1 MYQRNRNLFS
11 FLAVLLTAGVIT
23 GIGGLFFYLS
33 DRLGGAPRLAS
44 EETDVIQPTIAFP
57 GAAPSLAST
66 AAEVDLAVSESPEND
81 PTVNL
86 SAVAKT
92 IGTHSAAVLSV
103 AIAPDNSIL
112 ASGSYD
118 NTVKLWSRNSSAAPR
133 ILSHDG
139 PVNDL
144 AFTPDGEYLI
154 AGTDSGNV
162 EVWNLFSLQ
171 LASTLEGNAGR
182 INSVATD
189 NSRQHIASGSSN
201 GALKVWSIAGEVY
214 PPPAPTVLANLGS
227 QVNALVFHPIDEN
240 LLISGHQAGVIQIWD
255 IAQNK
260 SVQTLEAGANQIVS
274 VDVSP
279 DGQYIAAGSYDR
291 VIRIWKMNTGELVQT
306 LKGHSAVVAK
316 VTFSPDSRLLASGS
330 YDESIKIWNW
340 PIAQVKCTLEGKA
353 GFVYDLAFA
362 DDGGTLTSGSYDGAV
377 DIWDLTTGGSCLAS

>member
-23 GIGGLFFYLS
+23 GIGGLLFYLS
-33 DRLGGAPRLAS
+33 DQLGGAPRLAS
-44 EETDVIQPTIAFP
+44 ETTDVSKPTIAFP
-57 GAAPSLAST
+57 GAAPSLASGP
-66 AAEVDLAVSESPEND
+66 AEAELAVGELAEDEP
-81 PTVNL
+81 PINL
-86 SAVAKT
+86 SAAVKT

-103 AIAPDNSIL
+103 AIAPDSSIL

-118 NTVKLWSRNSSAAPR
+118 STVKLWNRNSSAAPR

-154 AGTDSGNV
+154 AGTDSGNI

-182 INSVATD
+182 VNSVATD
-189 NSRQHIASGSSN
+189 NRRQHIASGSSS
-201 GALKVWSIAGEVY
+201 GALKVWRIADEVY
-214 PPPAPTVLANLGS
+214 PSPAPTVLANSGS
-227 QVNALVFHPIDEN
+227 QVNALVFHPIDDN
-240 LLISGHQAGVIQIWD
+240 LLISGHQAGVIQLWD
-255 IAQNK
+255 IAQNEV
-260 SVQTLEAGANQIVS
+260 VQTLEAGANQIVS

-279 DGQYIAAGSYDR
+279 DGQYIAAGSYDQI
-291 VIRIWKMNTGELVQT
+291 IRIWKMNTGELIQT
-306 LKGHSAVVAK
+306 LRGHSAVVAK

-340 PIAQVKCTLEGKA
+340 PIAQVKCTLEGRA

-362 DDGGTLTSGSYDGAV
+362 DDGSTLTSGSYDGAV
-377 DIWDLTTGGSCLAS
+377 DTWDLTTAQSCLAS